1 MADAA
6 LSPSRAGDFMSCP
19 LLFRYRTVD
28 RLPESSSPDAVR
40 GTLVHQVL
48 EDIFD
53 LPAADRTPAAAHAL
67 LEPTWTQLQERSA
80 QAREVAATLDQPAW
94 LDSAHDVLD
103 RWFVLEDPTRL
114 EPAEREAFVEATL
127 ANGLTLRGIIDRLD
141 EAPDGALRIVDYKGL
156 AVDTPLPTP
165 AGWTTMGEVRV
176 GDQLLGSDGGPTRVT
191 LKSGIHH
198 RPCYRVTFSDT
209 SSVVCDNVHL
219 WTVVLSRRQG
229 TTRTTVN
236 TEDLATLHEQL
247 RTEGRPHSLWIESAG
262 AVRTPD
268 RDLALDPWLL
278 GAWLG
283 DGRSDTGALSVGRE
297 DLADMLTL
305 IKEHWAGH
313 VTVRED
319 RTAHV
324 VTLSRIPAQCP
335 YGHEEWRPATERQYR
350 RCRRQAE
357 HAAMA
362 RSNVSLTTKLD
373 EIGVRR
379 DKHIPSDYLRA
390 GTQQRI
396 DLLRGLMDTDGWWNR
411 VRRRAG
417 FTTTSDALA
426 AGVVELL
433 RTLGVHPL
441 HFRKDYANPV
451 RPARTWHVIEFTPT
465 WFNPFSLP
473 RKASPA
479 GCEVTELQRTLASR
493 RVVTSVSRVETVPT
507 QCVAVDAHDSLYLCG
522 DGFVPTHNTSSA
534 VSEGFEF
541 KALFQLRIYALI
553 LWRARGVVPRMLQ
566 LVYLGTTSEM
576 VRYEPDEADL
586 LATERKIEAL
596 WTAIE
601 EARRTGVFEP
611 SRGKQC
617 DWCSFKAHCPAW
629 GGTLL
634 PLPPPPS
641 RWTLVRRSVRRR
653 WRRLRRRL
661 DRR

>member
-53 LPAADRTPAAAHAL
+53 LPAAERTPAAAHAL

-141 EAPDGALRIVDYKGL
+141 EAPDGALRIVDYK
-156 AVDTPLPTP
+156 
-165 AGWTTMGEVRV
+165 
-176 GDQLLGSDGGPTRVT
+176 
-191 LKSGIHH
+191 
-198 RPCYRVTFSDT
+198 
-209 SSVVCDNVHL
+209 
-219 WTVVLSRRQG
+219 
-229 TTRTTVN
+229 
-236 TEDLATLHEQL
+236 
-247 RTEGRPHSLWIESAG
+247 
-262 AVRTPD
+262 
-268 RDLALDPWLL
+268 
-278 GAWLG
+278 
-283 DGRSDTGALSVGRE
+283 
-297 DLADMLTL
+297 
-305 IKEHWAGH
+305 
-313 VTVRED
+313 
-319 RTAHV
+319 
-324 VTLSRIPAQCP
+324 
-335 YGHEEWRPATERQYR
+335 
-350 RCRRQAE
+350 
-357 HAAMA
+357 
-362 RSNVSLTTKLD
+362 
-373 EIGVRR
+373 
-379 DKHIPSDYLRA
+379 
-390 GTQQRI
+390 
-396 DLLRGLMDTDGWWNR
+396 
-411 VRRRAG
+411 
-417 FTTTSDALA
+417 
-426 AGVVELL
+426 
-433 RTLGVHPL
+433 
-441 HFRKDYANPV
+441 
-451 RPARTWHVIEFTPT
+451 
-465 WFNPFSLP
+465 
-473 RKASPA
+473 
-479 GCEVTELQRTLASR
+479 
-493 RVVTSVSRVETVPT
+493 
-507 QCVAVDAHDSLYLCG
+507 
-522 DGFVPTHNTSSA
+522 TSSA

-576 VRYEPDEADL
+576 VRYEPDESDL

-641 RWTLVRRSVRRR
+641 RWTLLRRSVRRR

-661 DRR
+661 GRH